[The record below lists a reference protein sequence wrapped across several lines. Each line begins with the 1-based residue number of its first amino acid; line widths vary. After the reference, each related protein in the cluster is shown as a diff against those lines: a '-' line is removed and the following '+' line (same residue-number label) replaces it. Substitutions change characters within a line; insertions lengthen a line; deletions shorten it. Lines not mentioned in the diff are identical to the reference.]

1 MIKILGMLFAFL
13 GLANAEIKIVDATPK
28 SISEYKQIIDVR
40 TPDEWRET
48 GIVQGALTIDIV
60 GNKQKFAEEV
70 LSKIDPSKPVALI
83 CRTGR
88 RSTYAAGFLEEELAK
103 RGVKLEIV
111 NLNGGINALLKQGYR
126 TVPYDK

>member
-1 MIKILGMLFAFL
+1 MVKILVALFAFISF
-13 GLANAEIKIVDATPK
+13 ASAEIKTVDVMPD
-28 SISEYKQIIDVR
+28 SINQYAQIIDVR

-48 GIVQGALTIDIV
+48 GIIDGALTIDIV
-60 GNKQKFAEEV
+60 GNKHKFAQEV

-88 RSTYAAGFLEEELAK
+88 RSAYAANFLEEELAK
-103 RGVKLEIV
+103 QGVKLEII
-111 NLNGGINALLKQGYR
+111 NLNGGVNSLIKQGYH